1 MNRRAPTL
9 DSQHGISALNRFF
22 VSVSPLLRVDP
33 LSPSAP
39 LTLCARIPAMRHLR
53 ALCGATLIA
62 FCGTVTAN
70 AQAPAASDAIVRF
83 RINVPEATLKD
94 LKARLANTR
103 FPSEIE
109 QSGWEY
115 GTNLDY
121 LKELVTYWRRTYDWR
136 AQERKL
142 NQLPQYRTTIDGID
156 IHFVHQRSSQPNAMP
171 LVMIHG
177 WPGSFFEFTK
187 VIGPLT
193 EPTQSGGNAS
203 DAFHIVALSLPG
215 YGFSGK
221 PRAGGYN
228 TARIARIV
236 AQLMARL
243 GYTRYGAQGGDWGAA
258 IVRQLGLV
266 DREHLIGLHSNMC
279 VANAPFGP
287 NPNEGVPEA
296 DLKRV
301 QAAQARSANELGY
314 FQIQSTRP
322 MTVGYGLNDSPAG
335 LAAWI
340 VEKFRAWSDSDGNVE
355 KKFSKADL
363 LTNVLIY
370 WVTESG
376 PSSVR
381 IYFETRVDPGLPGR
395 VEVPFAC
402 ARFPREMF
410 AIVPTKWIE
419 AQYKLQQLTDMPRGG
434 HFAALEEPQLLVDD
448 VRKFFRGRR

>member
-1 MNRRAPTL
+1 
-9 DSQHGISALNRFF
+9 
-22 VSVSPLLRVDP
+22 
-33 LSPSAP
+33 
-39 LTLCARIPAMRHLR
+39 MRHIF
-53 ALCGATLIA
+53 TLFTMAIVIA
-62 FCGTVTAN
+62 VCGTGSAA
-70 AQAPAASDAIVRF
+70 AQAQASGDAIVPF
-83 RINVPEATLKD
+83 RINVPDATLKD
-94 LKARLANTR
+94 LKERLARTR
-103 FPSEIE
+103 FPSEID

-115 GTNLDY
+115 GTNLAY
-121 LKELVTYWRRTYDWR
+121 LRELVTYWRTQFDWR

-142 NQLPQYRTTIDGID
+142 NQLPQYKTTIDGID
-156 IHFVHQRSSQPNAMP
+156 IHFVHQRSSQTNAMP

-193 EPTQSGGNAS
+193 EPAGHGGAAS
-203 DAFHIVALSLPG
+203 DAFHVVALSLPG

-221 PRAGGYN
+221 PRTGGYSP
-228 TARIARIV
+228 ARIARIV

-243 GYTRYGAQGGDWGAA
+243 GYTRYAAQGGDWGAS
-258 IVRQLGLV
+258 IVRQLGLL

-279 VANAPFGP
+279 MANAPPGP
-287 NPNEGVPEA
+287 NPNDGVPEA
-296 DLKRV
+296 ELKRV
-301 QAAQARSANELGY
+301 QAAQARSATELGY

-322 MTVGYGLNDSPAG
+322 MTLGYGLNDSPAS

-340 VEKFRAWSDSDGNVE
+340 VEKFRAWSDSDGDVE
-355 KKFSKADL
+355 KKFTKDEL
-363 LTNVLIY
+363 LTNVMIY

-381 IYFETRVDPGLPGR
+381 IYYENRLDAGLSGR

-410 AIVPTKWIE
+410 AIVPTRWIE
-419 AQYKLQQLTDMPRGG
+419 AQYNLQQLTDMPRGG

>member
-1 MNRRAPTL
+1 
-9 DSQHGISALNRFF
+9 
-22 VSVSPLLRVDP
+22 
-33 LSPSAP
+33 
-39 LTLCARIPAMRHLR
+39 MRYNR
-53 ALCGATLIA
+53 ALLTTAAVLVACGAMAI
-62 FCGTVTAN
+62 
-70 AQAPAASDAIVRF
+70 AQAPASSDALVRF
-83 RINVPEATLKD
+83 RINVPDATLKD
-94 LKARLANTR
+94 LNERLARTR

-115 GTNLDY
+115 GTNLAY
-121 LKELVTYWRRTYDWR
+121 LKELVAYWRTKYDWR
-136 AQERKL
+136 KQERAL
-142 NQLPQYRTTIDGID
+142 NQLPQYTTTIDGVL
-156 IHFVHQRSSQPNAMP
+156 IHFVHQRSSQANAIP

-193 EPTQSGGNAS
+193 EPTAFGGSAA
-203 DAFHIVALSLPG
+203 DAFHVVAVSLPG

-221 PRAGGYN
+221 PRSSGYSP
-228 TARIARIV
+228 TRIARIV

-243 GYTRYGAQGGDWGAA
+243 GYTRYGAQGGDWGGS

-279 VANAPFGP
+279 LANAPPGS

-340 VEKFRAWSDSDGNVE
+340 VEKFRAWSDSDGDVE
-355 KKFSKADL
+355 KKFTKDEL
-363 LTNVLIY
+363 LTNVMIY

-381 IYFETRVDPGLPGR
+381 IYYENRVDAGLTGR

-410 AIVPTKWIE
+410 AVVPTKWLE
-419 AQYKLQQLTDMPRGG
+419 AQYNLQQLTDMPRGG
-434 HFAALEEPQLLVDD
+434 HFAALEEPQLLVED
-448 VRKFFRGRR
+448 VRKFFRARR

>member
-1 MNRRAPTL
+1 
-9 DSQHGISALNRFF
+9 
-22 VSVSPLLRVDP
+22 
-33 LSPSAP
+33 
-39 LTLCARIPAMRHLR
+39 MRYNR
-53 ALCGATLIA
+53 ALLTTAAVVVVCGATAI
-62 FCGTVTAN
+62 
-70 AQAPAASDAIVRF
+70 AQAPALSDAIVRF
-83 RINVPEATLKD
+83 RINVPDATLKD
-94 LKARLANTR
+94 LNERLARTR

-109 QSGWEY
+109 RSGWEY
-115 GTNLDY
+115 GTNLAY
-121 LKELVTYWRRTYDWR
+121 LKELVAYWRTKYDWR
-136 AQERKL
+136 KQERAL
-142 NQLPQYRTTIDGID
+142 NQLPQYTTAIDGVL
-156 IHFVHQRSSQPNAMP
+156 IHFVHQRSSHASAIP

-193 EPTQSGGNAS
+193 EPTAFGGSAA
-203 DAFHIVALSLPG
+203 DAFHVVAVSLPG

-221 PRAGGYN
+221 PRSSGYSPS
-228 TARIARIV
+228 RIARIV

-243 GYTRYGAQGGDWGAA
+243 GYMRYGARGGDWGGS

-279 VANAPFGP
+279 LANAPPGS

-322 MTVGYGLNDSPAG
+322 MTLGYGLNDSPAG

-340 VEKFRAWSDSDGNVE
+340 VEKFRAWSDSDGDVE
-355 KKFSKADL
+355 KKFTKDEL
-363 LTNVLIY
+363 LTNVMIY

-381 IYFETRVDPGLPGR
+381 IYYENRVDAGLTGR

-410 AIVPTKWIE
+410 AIVPTKWLE
-419 AQYKLQQLTDMPRGG
+419 AQYNLQQLTDMPRGG
-434 HFAALEEPQLLVDD
+434 HFAALEEPQLLVED
-448 VRKFFRGRR
+448 VRRFFRGRR

>member
-1 MNRRAPTL
+1 MTAA
-9 DSQHGISALNRFF
+9 IA
-22 VSVSPLLRVDP
+22 V
-33 LSPSAP
+33 
-39 LTLCARIPAMRHLR
+39 
-53 ALCGATLIA
+53 CGASIA
-62 FCGTVTAN
+62 L
-70 AQAPAASDAIVRF
+70 AQGQTSSDAVTPF
-83 RINVPEATLKD
+83 RISVPEATLTD
-94 LKARLANTR
+94 LKERLARTR

-109 QSGWEY
+109 QSGWDY
-115 GTNLDY
+115 GTNLAY
-121 LKELVTYWRRTYDWR
+121 LKELVGYWRTKFNWR
-136 AQERKL
+136 AQERRL
-142 NQLPQYRTTIDGID
+142 NQLPQFITRIDGIA
-156 IHFVHQRSSQPNAMP
+156 IHFVHQRSSQPNATP

-193 EPTQSGGNAS
+193 APDKFGGQAA
-203 DAFHIVALSLPG
+203 DAFHVVALSLPG
-215 YGFSGK
+215 FGFSGK
-221 PRAGGYN
+221 PRTGGYSP
-228 TARIARIV
+228 ARIARIV

-243 GYTRYGAQGGDWGAA
+243 GYSRYGAQGGDWGAA

-279 VANAPFGP
+279 VASAPPGP
-287 NPNEGVPEA
+287 NPNEGLSE
-296 DLKRV
+296 DELKRV

-322 MTVGYGLNDSPAG
+322 MTLGYGLNDSPAG

-340 VEKFRAWSDSDGNVE
+340 VEKFRAWSDSGGDVE
-355 KKFSKADL
+355 KKFTKDEL
-363 LTNVLIY
+363 LTNVMIY

-381 IYFETRVDPGLPGR
+381 LYFENRLDPGLTGR

-419 AQYKLQQLTDMPRGG
+419 AQYNLQQLTDMPRGG
-434 HFAALEEPQLLVDD
+434 HFAALEEPQLLVED
-448 VRKFFRGRR
+448 VRNFFRGRR

>member
-1 MNRRAPTL
+1 MRYNRGR
-9 DSQHGISALNRFF
+9 
-22 VSVSPLLRVDP
+22 
-33 LSPSAP
+33 
-39 LTLCARIPAMRHLR
+39 LTTAAVLVA
-53 ALCGATLIA
+53 CGAAAI
-62 FCGTVTAN
+62 
-70 AQAPAASDAIVRF
+70 AQAPASNDAIVRF
-83 RINVPEATLKD
+83 RINVSDTTLKD
-94 LKARLANTR
+94 LNERLARTR

-115 GTNLDY
+115 GTNLAY
-121 LKELVTYWRRTYDWR
+121 LKELVTYWRTKYDWR

-142 NQLPQYRTTIDGID
+142 NQLPQYTTTIDGVV
-156 IHFVHQRSSQPNAMP
+156 IHFVHQRSSQANAIP

-177 WPGSFFEFTK
+177 WPGSFFEFSK

-193 EPTQSGGNAS
+193 EPTAFGGPAA
-203 DAFHIVALSLPG
+203 DAFHVVAISLPG

-221 PRAGGYN
+221 PRSPGYSP
-228 TARIARIV
+228 ARIARIV
-236 AQLMARL
+236 PQLMARL
-243 GYTRYGAQGGDWGAA
+243 GYTRYGAQGGDWGAS

-279 VANAPFGP
+279 LANAPPGS
-287 NPNEGVPEA
+287 NPNDGVPEA

-301 QAAQARSANELGY
+301 QAAQSRSANELGY

-322 MTVGYGLNDSPAG
+322 MTLGYGLNDSPAG

-340 VEKFRAWSDSDGNVE
+340 VEKFRAWSDSDGDVE
-355 KKFSKADL
+355 KKFTKDEL
-363 LTNVLIY
+363 LTNVMIY

-381 IYFETRVDPGLPGR
+381 IYYENRIDAGLTGR

-410 AIVPTKWIE
+410 AIVPTKWLE
-419 AQYKLQQLTDMPRGG
+419 AQYNLQQLTEMPRGG
-434 HFAALEEPQLLVDD
+434 HFAALEEPQLLVED